1 MENNFFFNN
10 FILLYFIVYSIFPKQ
25 KKIQKIK
32 GKKQHHYTSSYLP
45 FSLSLSLFFFGILKF
60 QTQDLNST
68 WHSNLRLYIDI
79 SLAFSAQR
87 SWKPLSQ
94 TSTAKRE
101 ERGAGTKTLCFSLS
115 LFLAQVRVPF
125 RQILSLFLS
134 LSLSLSIISYIWLL
148 HVNDTCMC
156 VLVFLWNLLFL
167 GQLGSAIFFL
177 FLFHFF
183 VSFSEGWVLAL

>member
-134 LSLSLSIISYIWLL
+134 LSLSLYNFLYMTTTRKWYMY
-148 HVNDTCMC
+148 VC
-156 VLVFLWNLLFL
+156 VSVSLE
-167 GQLGSAIFFL
+167 SAFFGTTGKCDFFSL
-177 FLFHFF
+177 F
-183 VSFSEGWVLAL
+183 VSLFREF